1 MSMYAASKRVG
12 RLEEKFRAAT
22 AAMHVLDRASPLE
35 KIKEWIAEAGVEQGP
50 GESLAHTAARALGM
64 TLREFR
70 EEVQHRAG
78 L

>member
-1 MSMYAASKRVG
+1 MSINAVSKRVG

-22 AAMHVLDRASPLE
+22 AAMQVLDRPSPLD
-35 KIKEWIAEAGVEQGP
+35 KIKEWIAEAGVERGP
-50 GESLAHTAARALGM
+50 GESLVHTAARALGM

-70 EEVQHRAG
+70 EEVQRRAG